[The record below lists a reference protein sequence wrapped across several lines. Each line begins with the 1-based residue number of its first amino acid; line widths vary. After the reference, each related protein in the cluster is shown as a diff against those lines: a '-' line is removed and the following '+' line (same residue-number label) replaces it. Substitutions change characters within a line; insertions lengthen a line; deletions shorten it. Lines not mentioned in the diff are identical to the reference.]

1 MAKATKTTSS
11 KATKAAAKPTGK
23 KAAAPRVVR
32 SAAVTQAQQQANPE
46 TALYQVLQP
55 FWLNGATVK
64 PKHTDGAPV
73 FIEMSAAEAREYQEA
88 GVLGDEPAEVPDTN
102 ETHDDDG
109 GTPPGGGDV
118 AQPTAG
124 TTTPSTTQ

>member
-1 MAKATKTTSS
+1 MAKVTKTTS
-11 KATKAAAKPTGK
+11 TKAAKAVAKQAGK

-46 TALYQVLQP
+46 TALYQVLEP

-102 ETHDDDG
+102 APDDDEVKDQ
-109 GTPPGGGDV
+109 TGGGNGAAAGSDSSI
-118 AQPTAG
+118 AQ
-124 TTTPSTTQ
+124 